1 MRLSLILLGSLLTV
15 FAEQSIYP
23 TGIITA
29 VSSGV
34 VLVHPG
40 ETTLVKVQVLDFI
53 FENDT
58 LILGD
63 SGSTTIFYQDGRLDV
78 IDSIESFAIPAI
90 DTSGITSGV
99 PAISNKVLGLFK
111 ELYQLKEWNGE
122 MISKSLTKQGEDT
135 LQMVIQRPGNTVLI
149 DPRPDIIWSKYPGA
163 NWYNMRLQQGKQIIS
178 SIATTDTIFLFPENV
193 EDLIGMYTIKVLAI
207 RNSDT
212 LYTATC
218 SIDILDSTAI
228 HGLRK
233 ISDNIGQRKPDYFTF
248 HLLKAV
254 LFKRNG
260 LMLMAMD
267 NYDKLIAVKPNEPVL
282 YKAVAEIY
290 YELGIPEL
298 GDAFLNLSKTTITH
312 P

>member
-1 MRLSLILLGSLLTV
+1 MKLWLALLGSLLMV
-15 FAEQSIYP
+15 FAEQSVYP

-34 VLVHPG
+34 MLVHPG
-40 ETTLVKVQVLDFI
+40 ETTLVKVQVLDFL

-63 SGSTTIFYQDGRLDV
+63 SGSTTIFYEDGRLDV
-78 IDSIESFAIPAI
+78 INSIKSFAIPTL

-99 PAISNKVLGLFK
+99 PAISNKVLPLFK
-111 ELYQLKEWNGE
+111 ELYRLKEWNGE
-122 MISKSLTKQGEDT
+122 MTARSLAKQGKDT
-135 LQMVIQRPGNTVLI
+135 LQMVIQRPGNTFLI

-163 NWYNMRLQQGKQIIS
+163 NWYNMRLEQGKQIIS
-178 SIATTDTIFLFPENV
+178 SIATTDTIFLFPKNA

-212 LYTATC
+212 LCTATC
-218 SIDILDSTAI
+218 SIDIFDSTAI
-228 HGLRK
+228 YGLRK
-233 ISDNIGQRKPDYFTF
+233 ISDNIGQQKPDYFTL

-254 LFKRNG
+254 LFKTNG

-267 NYDKLIAVKPNEPVL
+267 SYNKLIAVKPDEPVL
-282 YKAVAEIY
+282 YKAIAEIY

-298 GDAFLNLSKTTITH
+298 GDAFLNLSKTAITH